1 MVNKKI
7 ILSML
12 TIFAVATLAAGTWAG
27 FARDLDPIDDNT
39 FNTGHLTFEAE
50 GTLLMD
56 ADNENLLVPDAD
68 PVVPLT
74 STAITITNADDS
86 VPIEGITLGLE
97 EGDDSA
103 GIAQYI
109 TVDSVTINGQNL
121 TLGDHLSDYY
131 GENTIVI
138 PLTTV
143 LNADDTADLV
153 FNCHMD
159 GDVPVDDIEAN
170 EALQDAAV
178 TFSTTITG
186 YQFASELP

>member
-12 TIFAVATLAAGTWAG
+12 TIFAVAALAAGTWAG
-27 FARDLDPIDDNT
+27 FARVADPIDDNS
-39 FNTGHLTFEAE
+39 FSTGHLTFTAE
-50 GTLLMD
+50 GSLLMD

-74 STAITITNADDS
+74 STPITITNDDTS
-86 VPIEGITLGLE
+86 VPIEGITLGLA
-97 EGDDSA
+97 EGDDSN

-109 TVDSVTINGQNL
+109 TVDSVTINGQNV
-121 TLGDHLSDYY
+121 TLGDHLSAYY
-131 GENTIVI
+131 GDNTIAL
-138 PLTTV
+138 PLNTI
-143 LNADDTADLV
+143 LNAGDSADLV